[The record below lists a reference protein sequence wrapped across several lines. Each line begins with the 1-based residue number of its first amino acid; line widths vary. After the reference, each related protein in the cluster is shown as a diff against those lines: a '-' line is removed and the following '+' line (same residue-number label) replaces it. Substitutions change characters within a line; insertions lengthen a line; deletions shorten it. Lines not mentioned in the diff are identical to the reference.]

1 MNFEDLRER
10 VKGGKLDPL
19 SKMGKSKLTGQEI
32 ATYYRKNPKAKQ
44 AARDPMVKKAIELAL
59 DLGGNQTLAV
69 KEIEK
74 MKKGLSKN
82 SAVASALRTAN
93 EEMTGTSSVAMPD
106 GIPLGKVKKRK
117 DLEEAVL
124 GHDFGT
130 NPFSKKEAEEAKKL
144 AKQYSVKVIKP
155 KNPKSKNHLQFQG
168 GVRNLQAFY
177 RNLQMIMNESV
188 KLSRPAKGQRTLTI
202 DFSKAPNP
210 KKAKDKTMSIAK
222 KHNITTGKPKKPQS
236 KDDVAF
242 TGSKQA
248 MKLFGKEFNL
258 AGKTGLL
265 ENKEKLSPAK
275 KQYYD
280 FNIMR
285 TKLYRFV
292 KAKTKAH
299 KFGIDDLMLM
309 TSPKVIEGMYKQ
321 NPRGFTRMLDK
332 MYPNNKEK
340 MTKMD
345 FTVLDDFVDAR
356 GKVQKGQGDKVDEST
371 SLNEETILYRVKD
384 IQKPELDKFK
394 SSARLM
400 KLKINIKQSPNKK
413 ETIIRL
419 EGGKKQ
425 IRDFDAVARGKS
437 SYGDPSLAMKEDAV
451 SRAKE
456 TADLKDKHTSEKEQ
470 LKAKHERE
478 KEQEKDE
485 IDATKDTAESV
496 LAQLDALEEQIDL
509 LEKQFAIK
517 PDMDWT
523 ATFSPKYRGKMRKT
537 KTSYGVDKEDVV
549 AMIRK
554 KKDGKHKIKDG
565 NTSLIVRSL
574 ARIMNQ
580 DRKGARDKG
589 AEFGKG
595 EPKDEMDAPKIK
607 KMIDIVS
614 KGITVTKKGDKI
626 IRNAPEINAF
636 TNVDTAIRDDVY
648 KVINMASDGTLASL
662 VYNESFNLN
671 EESATMK
678 KVRDVIKRKSMM
690 NIDGMKLDLT
700 TASMIASVYDK
711 VNPTNK
717 KRMDSL
723 KLPQLVNLT
732 MKVAGKAR
740 KESTELQEGQTY
752 KSIIQGLEK
761 DKKEVASKSK
771 AFRQN
776 DTKYID
782 KAINFL
788 KMLEKEGIPAG
799 QISQVDFVTNR
810 VPKFFVGP
818 ANKSPSLS
826 KFTPNDVQKAVAHA
840 KKLGIIKESTELQ
853 EMHPKSMDAM
863 KRLNMKGSDAF
874 KDQMPT
880 IGWDAGKQMYR
891 VVMLSKKTG
900 KPVRTSHIPVS
911 REFPAPKD
919 KNKINAK
926 ELGKAMKTLE
936 KKIGMKIGVDESRD
950 LPFSESILERMSG
963 IQNKSTD
970 FIKVPKLNSKQQ
982 SYMKK
987 IKKRFPKL
995 PEPVN
1000 YEIMRL
1006 THKGNQV
1013 DSQKYVEIGNLYDKD
1028 YVGGTGGKFIQKL
1041 RNMGARLPQGH
1052 MGEAVSPAQQAAIAI
1067 SKKERG
1073 EKPKDKTDE
1082 CADEKDFKP
1091 HMMYDP
1097 KTGKGVMANKYADH
1111 VALGKKGYTHE
1122 KPKSEALDAKD
1133 KPFVKDLISKLRGGS
1148 KTHAK
1153 QADDL
1158 EKAMNTENRA
1168 KRDAMKDMGKDDD
1181 KEDDGYGT
1189 ATDDDRKVADKNVI
1203 MQIRRVADLP
1213 KGGQIELPNG
1223 KKVKMDRKSAIAL
1236 NKKFNSIRKPQDKLK
1251 LQNMMNDKKISVVAL
1266 KRLLGK

>member
-1 MNFEDLRER
+1 MRLKDLRER

-82 SAVASALRTAN
+82 SAVVSALRTAN
-93 EEMTGTSSVAMPD
+93 EEMTGTSSVAMPE
-106 GIPLGKVKKRK
+106 IPLGKVLKRKK
-117 DLEEAVL
+117 DLEEST
-124 GHDFGT
+124 GT
-130 NPFSKKEAEEAKKL
+130 
-144 AKQYSVKVIKP
+144 I
-155 KNPKSKNHLQFQG
+155 
-168 GVRNLQAFY
+168 
-177 RNLQMIMNESV
+177 
-188 KLSRPAKGQRTLTI
+188 TI

-210 KKAKDKTMSIAK
+210 KKAKEKTIAIAK
-222 KHNITTGKPKKPQS
+222 RYMIKVGKPKKPQS

-275 KQYYD
+275 AQYKK

-285 TKLYRFV
+285 TQLYRKV

-299 KFGIDDLMLM
+299 KFGIDDLMQM
-309 TSPKVIEGMYKQ
+309 VSSPKVIEDMYKQ

-332 MYPNNKEK
+332 MYPNEK
-340 MTKMD
+340 DKLTKMD
-345 FTVLDDFVDAR
+345 FTVLGDFVDAR
-356 GKVQKGQGDKVDEST
+356 GKVIKGQGDKVEEST

-400 KLKINIKQSPNKK
+400 KLKINIKQSPRGK

-437 SYGDPSLAMKEDAV
+437 SYGDPSIVEDAV
-451 SRAKE
+451 ERAKE
-456 TADLKDKHTSEKEQ
+456 LAD
-470 LKAKHERE
+470 LKAKHKRE
-478 KEQEKDE
+478 IEQEKDE
-485 IDATKDTAESV
+485 IERTKQSAETESV

-509 LEKQFAIK
+509 IEQSLLVERQFRLNPNKK
-517 PDMDWT
+517 PSLFTQW
-523 ATFSPKYRGKMRKT
+523 FSRKNQ
-537 KTSYGVDKEDVV
+537 KDKRTRNMAKSMYSPEDVLEYHWKAGNLKAGKNIV
-549 AMIRK
+549 KDTGASVLARSLGKVMNDERK
-554 KKDGKHKIKDG
+554 K
-565 NTSLIVRSL
+565 
-574 ARIMNQ
+574 
-580 DRKGARDKG
+580 ARDKG

-595 EPKDEMDAPKIK
+595 RPQDEMDAPKIK
-607 KMIDIVS
+607 KIIDTIAKGLIINVTRKGKDGVSFTFDKKQGDLFYNLDTYTRDIVW
-614 KGITVTKKGDKI
+614 
-626 IRNAPEINAF
+626 
-636 TNVDTAIRDDVY
+636 DV
-648 KVINMASDGTLASL
+648 MQMGSDGTFYQAVYGEPEGRTLDLKFPDDDDRL
-662 VYNESFNLN
+662 VAQTESTELN

-678 KVRDVIKRKSMM
+678 KVRQVIKKKSMM
-690 NIDGMKLDLT
+690 NVDGTKLDLT

-723 KLPQLVNLT
+723 KLPQLINLT

-740 KESTELQEGQTY
+740 KESNELQEGQTY

-761 DKKEVASKSK
+761 DKKEVAGKSK

-799 QISQVDFVTNR
+799 QIGQVDFVTNR
-810 VPKFFVGP
+810 VPKFFIGP

-826 KFTPNDVQKAVAHA
+826 KFTPNDVKKAVAHA

-853 EMHPKSMDAM
+853 EMQPKSMDAM
-863 KRLNMKGSDAF
+863 KKLNMRGSDAF

-891 VVMLSKKTG
+891 VVMLNKKTG
-900 KPVRTSHIPVS
+900 KAMRTSHIPVS
-911 REFPAPKD
+911 RDFPAPKD

-936 KKIGMKIGVDESRD
+936 KKIGMKIGVDESTD
-950 LPFSESILERMSG
+950 LPFSLSILERMSG

-970 FIKVPKLNSKQQ
+970 FIKVPKLTSIEQGR
-982 SYMKK
+982 MTK

-995 PEPVN
+995 PEPVV

-1006 THKGNQV
+1006 THKGNKV
-1013 DSQKYVEIGNLYDKD
+1013 DSRKFVEIGNLYDKD

-1073 EKPKDKTDE
+1073 EKPKNKTDE

-1111 VALGKKGYTHE
+1111 VRLDKMGYVHD
-1122 KPKSEALDAKD
+1122 KPKVE
-1133 KPFVKDLISKLRGGS
+1133 
-1148 KTHAK
+1148 
-1153 QADDL
+1153 
-1158 EKAMNTENRA
+1158 ENRA
-1168 KRDAMKDMGKDDD
+1168 KRDAMRDMGTRKD

-1189 ATDDDRKVADKNVI
+1189 ATDDDRKAADKNVI

-1213 KGGQIELPNG
+1213 KGGQIELPSG

-1236 NKKFNSIRKPQDKLK
+1236 NKKFDSIRKPQDKLK
-1251 LQNMMNDKKISVVAL
+1251 LQKMMNDKKISVVAL

>member
-1 MNFEDLRER
+1 MRLKDLRER

-117 DLEEAVL
+117 ELEEST
-124 GHDFGT
+124 GT
-130 NPFSKKEAEEAKKL
+130 
-144 AKQYSVKVIKP
+144 I
-155 KNPKSKNHLQFQG
+155 
-168 GVRNLQAFY
+168 
-177 RNLQMIMNESV
+177 
-188 KLSRPAKGQRTLTI
+188 TI

-210 KKAKDKTMSIAK
+210 KKAKEKTIAIAK
-222 KHNITTGKPKKPQS
+222 RYMIKVGKPKKPQS

-275 KQYYD
+275 AQYKK

-285 TKLYRFV
+285 TQLYRKV

-299 KFGIDDLMLM
+299 KFGIDDLMQM
-309 TSPKVIEGMYKQ
+309 VSSPKVIEDMYKQ

-332 MYPNNKEK
+332 MYPNEK
-340 MTKMD
+340 DKLTKMD
-345 FTVLDDFVDAR
+345 FTVLGDFVDAR
-356 GKVQKGQGDKVDEST
+356 GKVIKGQGDKVEEST

-400 KLKINIKQSPNKK
+400 KLKINIKQSPRGK

-437 SYGDPSLAMKEDAV
+437 SYGDPSIVEDAV
-451 SRAKE
+451 ERAKE
-456 TADLKDKHTSEKEQ
+456 LAD
-470 LKAKHERE
+470 LKAKHKRE
-478 KEQEKDE
+478 IEQEKDE
-485 IDATKDTAESV
+485 IERTKQSAETESV

-509 LEKQFAIK
+509 IEQSLLVERQFRLNPNKK
-517 PDMDWT
+517 PSLFTQW
-523 ATFSPKYRGKMRKT
+523 FSRKNQ
-537 KTSYGVDKEDVV
+537 KDKRTRNMAKSMYSPEDVLEYHWKAGNLKAGKNIV
-549 AMIRK
+549 KDTGASVLARSLGKVMNDERK
-554 KKDGKHKIKDG
+554 K
-565 NTSLIVRSL
+565 
-574 ARIMNQ
+574 
-580 DRKGARDKG
+580 ARDKG

-595 EPKDEMDAPKIK
+595 RPQDEMDAPKIK
-607 KMIDIVS
+607 KIIDTIAKGLIINVTRKGKDGVSFTFDKKQGDLFYNLDTYTRDIVW
-614 KGITVTKKGDKI
+614 
-626 IRNAPEINAF
+626 
-636 TNVDTAIRDDVY
+636 DV
-648 KVINMASDGTLASL
+648 MQMGSDGTFYQAVYGEPEGRTLDLKFPDDDDRL
-662 VYNESFNLN
+662 VAQTESTELN

-678 KVRDVIKRKSMM
+678 KVRQVIKKKSMM
-690 NIDGMKLDLT
+690 NVDGTKLDLT

-723 KLPQLVNLT
+723 KLPQLINLT

-761 DKKEVASKSK
+761 DKKEVAGKSK

-799 QISQVDFVTNR
+799 QIGQVDFVTNR
-810 VPKFFVGP
+810 VPKFFIGP

-826 KFTPNDVQKAVAHA
+826 KFTPNDVKKAVAHA
-840 KKLGIIKESTELQ
+840 KKLGIIKESTD
-853 EMHPKSMDAM
+853 S
-863 KRLNMKGSDAF
+863 
-874 KDQMPT
+874 
-880 IGWDAGKQMYR
+880 
-891 VVMLSKKTG
+891 
-900 KPVRTSHIPVS
+900 
-911 REFPAPKD
+911 
-919 KNKINAK
+919 
-926 ELGKAMKTLE
+926 
-936 KKIGMKIGVDESRD
+936 
-950 LPFSESILERMSG
+950 PFSLSILERMSG

-970 FIKVPKLNSKQQ
+970 FIKVPKLTSIEQGR
-982 SYMKK
+982 MTK

-995 PEPVN
+995 PEPVV

-1006 THKGNQV
+1006 THKGNKV
-1013 DSQKYVEIGNLYDKD
+1013 DSRKFVEIGNLYDKD

-1073 EKPKDKTDE
+1073 EKPKNKTDE

-1111 VALGKKGYTHE
+1111 VRLDKMGYVHD
-1122 KPKSEALDAKD
+1122 KPKVE
-1133 KPFVKDLISKLRGGS
+1133 
-1148 KTHAK
+1148 
-1153 QADDL
+1153 
-1158 EKAMNTENRA
+1158 ENRA
-1168 KRDAMKDMGKDDD
+1168 KRDAMRDMGTRKD

-1189 ATDDDRKVADKNVI
+1189 ATDDDRKAADKNVI

-1213 KGGQIELPNG
+1213 KGGQIELPSG

-1236 NKKFNSIRKPQDKLK
+1236 NKKFDSIRKPQDKLK
-1251 LQNMMNDKKISVVAL
+1251 LQKMMNDKKISVVAL

>member
-1 MNFEDLRER
+1 
-10 VKGGKLDPL
+10 
-19 SKMGKSKLTGQEI
+19 
-32 ATYYRKNPKAKQ
+32 
-44 AARDPMVKKAIELAL
+44 
-59 DLGGNQTLAV
+59 
-69 KEIEK
+69 
-74 MKKGLSKN
+74 
-82 SAVASALRTAN
+82 
-93 EEMTGTSSVAMPD
+93 
-106 GIPLGKVKKRK
+106 
-117 DLEEAVL
+117 
-124 GHDFGT
+124 
-130 NPFSKKEAEEAKKL
+130 
-144 AKQYSVKVIKP
+144 
-155 KNPKSKNHLQFQG
+155 
-168 GVRNLQAFY
+168 
-177 RNLQMIMNESV
+177 
-188 KLSRPAKGQRTLTI
+188 
-202 DFSKAPNP
+202 
-210 KKAKDKTMSIAK
+210 
-222 KHNITTGKPKKPQS
+222 
-236 KDDVAF
+236 
-242 TGSKQA
+242 
-248 MKLFGKEFNL
+248 
-258 AGKTGLL
+258 
-265 ENKEKLSPAK
+265 
-275 KQYYD
+275 
-280 FNIMR
+280 
-285 TKLYRFV
+285 
-292 KAKTKAH
+292 
-299 KFGIDDLMLM
+299 
-309 TSPKVIEGMYKQ
+309 
-321 NPRGFTRMLDK
+321 
-332 MYPNNKEK
+332 
-340 MTKMD
+340 
-345 FTVLDDFVDAR
+345 
-356 GKVQKGQGDKVDEST
+356 
-371 SLNEETILYRVKD
+371 
-384 IQKPELDKFK
+384 
-394 SSARLM
+394 
-400 KLKINIKQSPNKK
+400 
-413 ETIIRL
+413 
-419 EGGKKQ
+419 
-425 IRDFDAVARGKS
+425 
-437 SYGDPSLAMKEDAV
+437 
-451 SRAKE
+451 
-456 TADLKDKHTSEKEQ
+456 
-470 LKAKHERE
+470 
-478 KEQEKDE
+478 
-485 IDATKDTAESV
+485 
-496 LAQLDALEEQIDL
+496 
-509 LEKQFAIK
+509 
-517 PDMDWT
+517 
-523 ATFSPKYRGKMRKT
+523 
-537 KTSYGVDKEDVV
+537 
-549 AMIRK
+549 
-554 KKDGKHKIKDG
+554 
-565 NTSLIVRSL
+565 
-574 ARIMNQ
+574 
-580 DRKGARDKG
+580 
-589 AEFGKG
+589 
-595 EPKDEMDAPKIK
+595 
-607 KMIDIVS
+607 
-614 KGITVTKKGDKI
+614 
-626 IRNAPEINAF
+626 
-636 TNVDTAIRDDVY
+636 
-648 KVINMASDGTLASL
+648 
-662 VYNESFNLN
+662 
-671 EESATMK
+671 
-678 KVRDVIKRKSMM
+678 
-690 NIDGMKLDLT
+690 
-700 TASMIASVYDK
+700 
-711 VNPTNK
+711 
-717 KRMDSL
+717 
-723 KLPQLVNLT
+723 
-732 MKVAGKAR
+732 
-740 KESTELQEGQTY
+740 
-752 KSIIQGLEK
+752 
-761 DKKEVASKSK
+761 
-771 AFRQN
+771 
-776 DTKYID
+776 
-782 KAINFL
+782 
-788 KMLEKEGIPAG
+788 MLEKEGIPAG

>member
-44 AARDPMVKKAIELAL
+44 AAKDPMVKKAIELAL

-82 SAVASALRTAN
+82 SAVMSALRTAN
-93 EEMTGTSSVAMPD
+93 EDMTSTSSVAMPE
-106 GIPLGKVKKRK
+106 IPLGKVLKRK
-117 DLEEAVL
+117 KDLDEETLVEKKVKYQA
-124 GHDFGT
+124 DFGKNRMGT
-130 NPFSKKEAEEAKKL
+130 PADAYAEYTKYVTKKFG
-144 AKQYSVKVIKP
+144 IKIIKTP
-155 KNPKSKNHLQFQG
+155 NPKSKNHLTFEAPEKNMKQFQQFLKK
-168 GVRNLQAFY
+168 NLVNKAVDYMQKKVAGEPY
-177 RNLQMIMNESV
+177 NE
-188 KLSRPAKGQRTLTI
+188 Q
-202 DFSKAPNP
+202 
-210 KKAKDKTMSIAK
+210 
-222 KHNITTGKPKKPQS
+222 
-236 KDDVAF
+236 
-242 TGSKQA
+242 
-248 MKLFGKEFNL
+248 
-258 AGKTGLL
+258 
-265 ENKEKLSPAK
+265 KEKLSPAK

-285 TKLYRFV
+285 TKLYRFI

-321 NPRGFTRMLDK
+321 NPKGFTRMLDK
-332 MYPNNKEK
+332 MYPNEKEK

-345 FTVLDDFVDAR
+345 FTVLGDFIDAR
-356 GKVQKGQGDKVDEST
+356 GKVIKGQGDKVDEST

-400 KLKINIKQSPNKK
+400 KLKINIKQSPRGK

-425 IRDFDAVARGKS
+425 LMDFDAVARGKS
-437 SYGDPSLAMKEDAV
+437 SYGDPSLIEDAV
-451 SRAKE
+451 ERAKE
-456 TADLKDKHTSEKEQ
+456 TADLKDKHNSEKEQ

-478 KEQEKDE
+478 KEQEKSE
-485 IDATKDTAESV
+485 IDATKAESL
-496 LAQLDALEEQIDL
+496 LAQLDALEEQVDL
-509 LEKQFAIK
+509 IEKQ
-517 PDMDWT
+517 
-523 ATFSPKYRGKMRKT
+523 
-537 KTSYGVDKEDVV
+537 
-549 AMIRK
+549 
-554 KKDGKHKIKDG
+554 
-565 NTSLIVRSL
+565 
-574 ARIMNQ
+574 
-580 DRKGARDKG
+580 
-589 AEFGKG
+589 
-595 EPKDEMDAPKIK
+595 
-607 KMIDIVS
+607 
-614 KGITVTKKGDKI
+614 
-626 IRNAPEINAF
+626 
-636 TNVDTAIRDDVY
+636 
-648 KVINMASDGTLASL
+648 
-662 VYNESFNLN
+662 LN

-678 KVRDVIKRKSMM
+678 KVRDVIKKKSMM

-711 VNPTNK
+711 VNPQNK

-732 MKVAGKAR
+732 MKVAGKSR

-761 DKKEVASKSK
+761 DKKEVAGKSK
-771 AFRQN
+771 AFGQN

-782 KAINFL
+782 TAINFL
-788 KMLEKEGIPAG
+788 KQLEKEGIPAN

-810 VPKFFVGP
+810 VPKFFIGP

-826 KFTPNDVQKAVAHA
+826 KFTPNDVKKAVAHA
-840 KKLGIIKESTELQ
+840 KKLGIIKESTEL
-853 EMHPKSMDAM
+853 
-863 KRLNMKGSDAF
+863 
-874 KDQMPT
+874 
-880 IGWDAGKQMYR
+880 
-891 VVMLSKKTG
+891 
-900 KPVRTSHIPVS
+900 
-911 REFPAPKD
+911 
-919 KNKINAK
+919 
-926 ELGKAMKTLE
+926 
-936 KKIGMKIGVDESRD
+936 
-950 LPFSESILERMSG
+950 PFSSSILERMSG
-963 IQNKSTD
+963 VQNKSTD
-970 FIKVPKLNSKQQ
+970 FIKVPKLTSIEQGR
-982 SYMKK
+982 MVK

-995 PEPVN
+995 PEPVV

-1006 THKGNQV
+1006 THKGNKV
-1013 DSQKYVEIGNLYDKD
+1013 DSRKFVEIGNLYDKD

-1091 HMMYDP
+1091 HKMY
-1097 KTGKGVMANKYADH
+1097 KGDKEVMANTYADH
-1111 VALGKKGYTHE
+1111 VKYDKMGYTHE

-1133 KPFVKDLISKLRGGS
+1133 EPFVKDLIKKLRGGS

-1158 EKAMNTENRA
+1158 EKALKTENRA
-1168 KRDAMKDMGKDDD
+1168 KRDAMKDMGKNDDKDDD
-1181 KEDDGYGT
+1181 DIV
-1189 ATDDDRKVADKNVI
+1189 ATDDDRKAADKNVI

-1236 NKKFNSIRKPQDKLK
+1236 NKKFDSIRKPQDKLK

>member
-1 MNFEDLRER
+1 MKFKDLRKEPEGLVQQIQEGTWQVPKTMKELQKLSEMLYVPYPAKTRRKVIQFQKAIPMGDDHMYDVLDDVGMTDERRLQKWDEPVYINVLAGKALEKEGWITGRVTNNGRSYDAKTHGFGELSELEEMTMLPRKKGNLKPSRKMLKLER
-10 VKGGKLDPL
+10 VSGGKLDPL

-117 DLEEAVL
+117 DLEE
-124 GHDFGT
+124 
-130 NPFSKKEAEEAKKL
+130 
-144 AKQYSVKVIKP
+144 
-155 KNPKSKNHLQFQG
+155 
-168 GVRNLQAFY
+168 
-177 RNLQMIMNESV
+177 
-188 KLSRPAKGQRTLTI
+188 
-202 DFSKAPNP
+202 
-210 KKAKDKTMSIAK
+210 
-222 KHNITTGKPKKPQS
+222 
-236 KDDVAF
+236 
-242 TGSKQA
+242 
-248 MKLFGKEFNL
+248 
-258 AGKTGLL
+258 
-265 ENKEKLSPAK
+265 NKEKLSPAK
-275 KQYYD
+275 AQYKK

-285 TKLYRFV
+285 TQLYRFV

-321 NPRGFTRMLDK
+321 NPQGFTRMLDK
-332 MYPNNKEK
+332 MYPNEK
-340 MTKMD
+340 DKLTKMD
-345 FTVLDDFVDAR
+345 FTVLGDFIDAR
-356 GKVQKGQGDKVDEST
+356 GKVIKGKGDVSEST

-400 KLKINIKQSPNKK
+400 KLKINIKQSPRGK

-437 SYGDPSLAMKEDAV
+437 SYGDPSIVEDAV
-451 SRAKE
+451 ERAKE
-456 TADLKDKHTSEKEQ
+456 LAD
-470 LKAKHERE
+470 LKAKHKRE
-478 KEQEKDE
+478 VEQEKDE
-485 IDATKDTAESV
+485 IERTKQSAETESV

-509 LEKQFAIK
+509 IEQSLLVEKQFRLNPNKK
-517 PDMDWT
+517 PSLFTQWYSKKNQKDKRTKNM
-523 ATFSPKYRGKMRKT
+523 AKSMYSP
-537 KTSYGVDKEDVV
+537 EDVIEYHFNAGNLKPGKNFV
-549 AMIRK
+549 RDTGASVLARSLGKVMNDERK
-554 KKDGKHKIKDG
+554 K
-565 NTSLIVRSL
+565 
-574 ARIMNQ
+574 
-580 DRKGARDKG
+580 ARDKG
-589 AEFGKG
+589 AAFGKG
-595 EPKDEMDAPKIK
+595 DPVDEMDAPRIK
-607 KMIDIVS
+607 KIIDTIAKGLIINVTRKGKDGVSFTFDKKQGDLFYDLDTYTRDIVWDIMQM
-614 KGITVTKKGDKI
+614 G
-626 IRNAPEINAF
+626 
-636 TNVDTAIRDDVY
+636 
-648 KVINMASDGTLASL
+648 SDGTFYQAVYGEPEGRTLDLKFPDDDNRL
-662 VYNESFNLN
+662 VAQTESFNLN
-671 EESATMK
+671 EESQTMK
-678 KVRDVIKRKSMM
+678 KVRQVIKKKSMM
-690 NIDGMKLDLT
+690 NVDGTKLDLT

-723 KLPQLVNLT
+723 KLPQLINLT

-740 KESTELQEGQTY
+740 
-752 KSIIQGLEK
+752 
-761 DKKEVASKSK
+761 
-771 AFRQN
+771 
-776 DTKYID
+776 
-782 KAINFL
+782 
-788 KMLEKEGIPAG
+788 
-799 QISQVDFVTNR
+799 
-810 VPKFFVGP
+810 
-818 ANKSPSLS
+818 
-826 KFTPNDVQKAVAHA
+826 
-840 KKLGIIKESTELQ
+840 KESTELQ

-863 KRLNMKGSDAF
+863 KRLNQKTPDAF

-911 REFPAPKD
+911 RDFPAPKD

-936 KKIGMKIGVDESRD
+936 KKIGMKIGVDESTD
-950 LPFSESILERMSG
+950 LPFSLSILERMSG
-963 IQNKSTD
+963 IENKSTD
-970 FIKVPKLNSKQQ
+970 FIKVPKLTSIQQ
-982 SYMKK
+982 GKLNK

-995 PEPVN
+995 PEPVV

-1006 THKGNQV
+1006 THKGNKV
-1013 DSQKYVEIGNLYDKD
+1013 DSRKFVEIGNLYDKD

-1067 SKKERG
+1067 AKKALG
-1073 EKPKDKTDE
+1073 SKPKDETK
-1082 CADEKDFKP
+1082 
-1091 HMMYDP
+1091 
-1097 KTGKGVMANKYADH
+1097 
-1111 VALGKKGYTHE
+1111 
-1122 KPKSEALDAKD
+1122 
-1133 KPFVKDLISKLRGGS
+1133 
-1148 KTHAK
+1148 
-1153 QADDL
+1153 
-1158 EKAMNTENRA
+1158 ENRA
-1168 KRDAMKDMGKDDD
+1168 KRDAMRDMGKNDD
-1181 KEDDGYGT
+1181 KDNDGYGT
-1189 ATDDDRKVADKNVI
+1189 ATDDDRKAADKNVI

-1236 NKKFNSIRKPQDKLK
+1236 NKKFDSIRKPQDKLK
-1251 LQNMMNDKKISVVAL
+1251 LQKMMNDKKISVVAL